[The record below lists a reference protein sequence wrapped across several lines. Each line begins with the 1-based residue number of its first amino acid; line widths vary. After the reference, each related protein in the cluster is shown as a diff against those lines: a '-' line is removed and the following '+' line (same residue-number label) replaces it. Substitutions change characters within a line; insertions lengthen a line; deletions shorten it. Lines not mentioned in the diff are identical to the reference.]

1 MRKANAG
8 RQSAGDQ
15 PIGEDRGRI
24 VATGSVPHGDAGAG
38 ESERGEH
45 GADVAREMAGFER
58 SADDDA
64 EAGEAE
70 RNRSGLTQAQ
80 PLAEEGI
87 AEEGG
92 EQRRAGGKEE
102 RIGDGRRL
110 HGEDERDRGQ
120 TKRERDN
127 HPGRAGHDETRQER
141 PGASGSQDNGEGA
154 GDAEVTPDQ
163 ELPRIEIRR
172 EPQENRR

>member
-1 MRKANAG
+1 M
-8 RQSAGDQ
+8 
-15 PIGEDRGRI
+15 
-24 VATGSVPHGDAGAG
+24 PHGDAGAG

-45 GADVAREMAGFER
+45 GADIAREMAGFER

-110 HGEDERDRGQ
+110 HGEDE
-120 TKRERDN
+120 
-127 HPGRAGHDETRQER
+127 
-141 PGASGSQDNGEGA
+141 
-154 GDAEVTPDQ
+154 
-163 ELPRIEIRR
+163 
-172 EPQENRR
+172 

>member
-1 MRKANAG
+1 
-8 RQSAGDQ
+8 
-15 PIGEDRGRI
+15 
-24 VATGSVPHGDAGAG
+24 
-38 ESERGEH
+38 
-45 GADVAREMAGFER
+45 MASFER

-92 EQRRAGGKEE
+92 EQRRAGREEE
-102 RIGDGRRL
+102 RIGDSRGL
-110 HGEDERDRGQ
+110 HGEDERDRRQ

-127 HPGRAGHDETRQER
+127 HPGCAGPDETRQER
-141 PGASGSQDNGEGA
+141 PAASGSQDNGEGA
-154 GDAEVTPDQ
+154 GDAEVTPHQ

-172 EPQENRR
+172 EPQENPGGAP